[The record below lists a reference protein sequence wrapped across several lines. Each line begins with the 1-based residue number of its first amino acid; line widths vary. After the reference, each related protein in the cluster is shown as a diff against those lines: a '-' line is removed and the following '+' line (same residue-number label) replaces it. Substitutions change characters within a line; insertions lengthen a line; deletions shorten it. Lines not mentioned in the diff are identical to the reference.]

1 MKLALLGYGAM
12 NQIVEARAHEQKH
25 EIAFKLSSRS
35 IVDWTGETIAP
46 HDAETIAERLRGVE
60 AAIDFSVASAVL
72 VHTKACMRANVPL
85 VVGTTGWNANEKV
98 VRDLVGQYDGA
109 LLYGANFSVGV
120 NLFYSVV
127 RRAAELF
134 NRVEAYA
141 PFMEEV
147 HHARKK
153 DAPSG
158 TALKL
163 KDVLGESYL
172 NRDIPITSLRAGYI
186 PGTHVVGFD
195 SHADQITL
203 THTARSR
210 DGFATGALLA
220 ADWIAKRK
228 GVYEFS
234 EALDEILIERMNGL

>member
-12 NQIVEARAHEQKH
+12 NRIVEARAHEQKH
-25 EIAFKLSSRS
+25 EIAFRLCSRS
-35 IVDWTGETIAP
+35 IVDSTGETIAP
-46 HDAETIAERLRGVE
+46 RDAETIAERLRGVD

-72 VHTKACMRANVPL
+72 THTKACMRANVPL
-85 VVGTTGWNANEKV
+85 VIGTTGWNADEKV
-98 VRDLVGQYDGA
+98 VCDFVEQHDGA
-109 LLYGANFSVGV
+109 LIYGANFSVGV
-120 NLFYSVV
+120 NLFYRIV

-134 NRVEAYA
+134 NNVEAYA
-141 PFMEEV
+141 PFIEES

-163 KDVLGESYL
+163 KDVLGENYFDL
-172 NRDIPITSLRAGYI
+172 NVPITSLRAGYI

-210 DGFATGALLA
+210 EGFATGALLA
-220 ADWIAKRK
+220 AGWIAKRS

-234 EALDEILIERMNGL
+234 EALDEILVERMNGL

>member
-12 NQIVEARAHEQKH
+12 NRIVEARAYEQEH
-25 EIAFKLSSRS
+25 EIAFRVCSRS
-35 IVDWTGETIAP
+35 IIDSTGETIAK
-46 HDAETIAERLRGVE
+46 HDADKLAERLRGVD

-72 VHTKACMRANVPL
+72 AHTEWCMRAGVPL
-85 VVGTTGWNANEKV
+85 VIGTTGWNADEKV
-98 VRDLVGQYDGA
+98 VRNLVEQHDGA

-120 NLFYSVV
+120 NIFYRVV

-141 PFMEEV
+141 PFIEES

-163 KDVLGESYL
+163 KEILGESYL
-172 NRDIPITSLRAGYI
+172 ERDVPITSLRAGYI

-195 SHADQITL
+195 SQADQITL

-210 DGFATGALLA
+210 EGFATGALLA

-228 GVYEFS
+228 GVYQFS
-234 EALDEILIERMNGL
+234 EALDEIFIERMNGL